1 SQVIKQFSVFTRRC
15 IFVHEK
21 TLLKPK
27 VECFLD
33 NPGVLMYGMMCVV
46 YTTGMWL
53 LLASYL
59 ALPVSTT
66 HATIGAMIGMAV
78 VYGGAG
84 CVVWF
89 QESDSFPY
97 VKGVAAIAVSW
108 VLSPIFSGIV
118 SLLVF
123 LTVRAF
129 VLRSPNAFGR
139 SFWVFPVLVMVAITV
154 DGEA

>member
-1 SQVIKQFSVFTRRC
+1 MKHQT
-15 IFVHEK
+15 
-21 TLLKPK
+21 K

-53 LLASYL
+53 LLTSYL
-59 ALPVSTT
+59 ELPVSTT
-66 HATIGAMIGMAV
+66 HSTIGAIIGMTVASA
-78 VYGGAG
+78 GAG
-84 CVVWF
+84 CVVWY

-97 VKGVAAIAVSW
+97 VTGVAVVAVFF
-108 VLSPIFSGIV
+108 VLSPFFSGV
-118 SLLVF
+118 ASLVVF
-123 LTVRAF
+123 LAVRAF

-139 SFWVFPVLVMVAITV
+139 SFWVLPVLVMVAITV

>member
-1 SQVIKQFSVFTRRC
+1 FKLRTYGYV
-15 IFVHEK
+15 FVHEK
-21 TLLKPK
+21 TMQPKTK

-46 YTTGMWL
+46 YTTGMWF

-59 ALPVSTT
+59 ELPVSTT
-66 HATIGAMIGMAV
+66 HSTIGAIIGMTVA
-78 VYGGAG
+78 YAGSG
-84 CVVWF
+84 CVVWC
-89 QESDSFPY
+89 QASDSFPY
-97 VKGVAAIAVSW
+97 VTGVAAIAVSW
-108 VLSPIFSGIV
+108 VLSPILSGV
-118 SLLVF
+118 ASLLVF

-139 SFWVFPVLVMVAITV
+139 SFWVFPVLVMVTIAV